1 MILIV
6 FLLLWFD
13 LICFARMVLTVNW
26 FALLWKNIL
35 VTLIWFWERL
45 FTRKIWFENILVIEN
60 FIWFALKYCFYNSDL
75 FMVWSLQFDLIWKNV
90 LVTLNWFDWENVYL
104 TGQFDLV
111 WFENKLLVEDLIW
124 FALKYCFD
132 ESDLIWFALT

>member
-35 VTLIWFWERL
+35 VTLIWIWERL

-75 FMVWSLQFDLIWKNV
+75 FIVWSLQFDLIWKNV

-132 ESDLIWFALT
+132 ESCLIWFALT

>member
-1 MILIV
+1 MISIV

-45 FTRKIWFENILVIEN
+45 FTRKIWFDNILVIEN

-75 FMVWSLQFDLIWKNV
+75 FMVLSLQFDLIWKNV

-132 ESDLIWFALT
+132 ESYLIWFALT